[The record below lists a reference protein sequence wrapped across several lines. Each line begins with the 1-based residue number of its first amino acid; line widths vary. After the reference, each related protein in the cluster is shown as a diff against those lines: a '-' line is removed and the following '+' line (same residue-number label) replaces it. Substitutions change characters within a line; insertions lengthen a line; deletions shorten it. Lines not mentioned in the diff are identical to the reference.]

1 MAKLNKVLL
10 VLNGISDKNFL
21 AETAKNYSFIVAAD
35 GGANKCL
42 KAGVKPDIVVGDL
55 DSITPK
61 NKALLKNRLKQVARQ
76 DNSDFEKALDYL
88 KTLKPKQVDIALAI
102 GGRFDF
108 CFSNFLAASAYLK
121 YFDIRFLLSNA
132 TVYLLSKGTKIKAEK
147 GTRVSLIALE
157 EIKNISTSNLVF
169 ALKNENL
176 PIGQRGL
183 SNIAKGNFS
192 VNFKSGKLLIYVE
205 NKIYSKTLI

>member
-10 VLNGISDKNFL
+10 VLNGILDKDFL
-21 AETAKNYSFIVAAD
+21 ARAAKNYSFILAAD

-42 KAGVKPDIVVGDL
+42 KAGVMPDVVVGDL

-61 NKALLKNRLKQVARQ
+61 NKALLKGRLKQVTRQ

-88 KTLKPKQVDIALAI
+88 KTLKPKQVDIALAV

-121 YFDIRFLLSNA
+121 YFDIKFLLPNA
-132 TVYLLSKGTKIKAEK
+132 TTYLLSKGAKIKAEK
-147 GTRVSLIALE
+147 GARVSLVALE

-169 ALKNENL
+169 ALNKETL
-176 PIGQRGL
+176 SIGQRGL
-183 SNIAKGNFS
+183 SNIAKGDFV
-192 VNFKSGKLLIYVE
+192 VNFTRGKLLVFVFSG
-205 NKIYSKTLI
+205 K

>member
-1 MAKLNKVLL
+1 MAKLDKVLL
-10 VLNGISDKNFL
+10 VLNGSFDKNFL
-21 AETAKNYSFIVAAD
+21 VQTAKNYSFILAAD

-42 KAGVKPDIVVGDL
+42 KAGIKPDIVVGDL

-61 NKALLKNRLKQVARQ
+61 NKAILKGRLKQVLRQ

-88 KTLKPKQVDIALAI
+88 KTLKPKQVDIALSW

-121 YFDIRFLLSNA
+121 YFNIRFILQDA
-132 TVYLLSKGTKIKAEK
+132 MVYLLSRGAKIKAAK

-157 EIKNISTSNLVF
+157 EIKNISTQNLIYP
-169 ALKNENL
+169 LKNESL
-176 PIGQRGL
+176 YVGQRGL
-183 SNIAKGNFS
+183 SNIAKGNFA
-192 VNFKSGKLLIYVE
+192 VNFKRGKLLVYVE
-205 NKIYSKTLI
+205 K

>member
-10 VLNGISDKNFL
+10 VLNGISDKKFL
-21 AETAKNYSFIVAAD
+21 TETAKNYSFIVAAD

-42 KAGVKPDIVVGDL
+42 KAGIKPDITVGDL

-61 NKALLKNRLKQVARQ
+61 NKAVLKNRLKQVARQ

-88 KTLKPKQVDIALAI
+88 KTLKPKQVDIVLAI

-108 CFSNFLAASAYLK
+108 CFSNFFAASAYLK
-121 YFDIRFLLSNA
+121 YFDIRFLLPNA
-132 TVYLLSKGTKIKAEK
+132 VVYLLSKGAKIKAEK
-147 GTRVSLIALE
+147 GARVSLIALE

-176 PIGQRGL
+176 PVGQRGL
-183 SNIAKGNFS
+183 SNIAKGNFA
-192 VNFKSGKLLIYVE
+192 VTFKNGKLLVFVFSE
-205 NKIYSKTLI
+205 K

>member
-1 MAKLNKVLL
+1 MGKLNKILL
-10 VLNGISDKNFL
+10 VLNGSLNKDFL
-21 AETAKNYSFIVAAD
+21 AETAKKYSFILAAD

-42 KAGVKPDIVVGDL
+42 KAGVKPNIVVGDL

-61 NKALLKNRLKQVARQ
+61 NKEILKGHLVQVSRQ

-88 KTLKPKQVDIALAI
+88 KTLKPKQVDIALAF

-108 CFSNFLAASAYLK
+108 SFSNFLAASNYLK
-121 YFDIRFLLSNA
+121 YFDIRFVLPNA
-132 TVYLLSKGTKIKAEK
+132 VVYLLARAAKIKAEK
-147 GTRVSLIALE
+147 GARVSLIALE

-169 ALKNENL
+169 ALKNESL
-176 PIGQRGL
+176 SIGQRGL

-192 VNFKSGKLLIYVE
+192 VNFTRGKLLVYVE
-205 NKIYSKTLI
+205 K

>member
-1 MAKLNKVLL
+1 MKLNKVLL
-10 VLNGISDKNFL
+10 VLNGTLNKQFL
-21 AETAKNYSFIVAAD
+21 AETAAKYPFILAAD

-42 KAGVKPDIVVGDL
+42 KAGVMPSAVVGDL
-55 DSITPK
+55 DSITAK
-61 NKALLKNRLKQVARQ
+61 NKTILQGRLKQISRQ

-88 KTLKPKQVDIALAI
+88 KTNKAKQVDIILAF
-102 GGRFDF
+102 GGWIDF
-108 CFSNFLAASAYLK
+108 SFSNFFAASNYLK
-121 YFDIRFLLSNA
+121 YFDIRFLLPNA
-132 TVYLLSKGTKIKAEK
+132 TVYLLSKGAKIKAEK

>member
-10 VLNGISDKNFL
+10 VLNGISDNNFL
-21 AETAKNYSFIVAAD
+21 ACAAKNYSFIAAAD

-42 KAGVKPDIVVGDL
+42 KAGIKPDIVVGDL

-76 DNSDFEKALDYL
+76 DNSDFEKTLDYL
-88 KTLKPKQVDIALAI
+88 KTLKPKQVDIILAV

-108 CFSNFLAASAYLK
+108 CFSNFLTASNYLK
-121 YFDIRFLLSNA
+121 YFDICFLFPKA
-132 TVYLLSKGTKIKAEK
+132 VVYLLSKSAKIKAVK
-147 GTRVSLIALE
+147 NARVSLIALE
-157 EIKNISTSNLVF
+157 EIKNISTTNLVF
-169 ALKNENL
+169 PLKNESL

-192 VNFKSGKLLIYVE
+192 VNFKNGKLLVFVF
-205 NKIYSKTLI
+205 SK